1 MAFLDL
7 IFHRNKGERVLS
19 FEEISTATGVSMD
32 DVELLVIKAMS
43 IGLVRGQIDQVE
55 ESVSVDWV

>member
-43 IGLVRGQIDQVE
+43 IGLVKG
-55 ESVSVDWV
+55 

>member
-7 IFHRNKGERVLS
+7 IFHRNKGDRILT
-19 FEEISTATGVSMD
+19 FEEISRATGVSMD

-55 ESVSVDWV
+55 EKVSVDWV